1 MLLNCKKNFQEKLT
15 IELSQKAYKQSGISL
30 IWAIVKQKM
39 KSPTEEEFEESIKE
53 LSEYKNRL
61 EKEVVTISQKLKM
74 PQRKIESIINS
85 HQELNKIKIIL
96 SKLYKQKENAKSNL
110 LLWFYF
116 CCLNNIKMYPMNVA
130 KLNSIKCI

>member
-1 MLLNCKKNFQEKLT
+1 
-15 IELSQKAYKQSGISL
+15 
-30 IWAIVKQKM
+30 M

-61 EKEVVTISQKLKM
+61 EKEVVTISQKLKI
-74 PQRKIESIINS
+74 PQRKIKSIINS

-110 LLWFYF
+110 LL
-116 CCLNNIKMYPMNVA
+116 
-130 KLNSIKCI
+130 